1 MYTAVLMMALTT
13 GGDAVSCGR
22 GCGGYSGCCGYSGCG
37 YSGCGYSGCG
47 YSGCGYSSC
56 GYSGCGYSGCG
67 SCGYSMATGSGAYVA
82 AAQAPATLIVSL
94 PADAKLTIDD
104 HVTTST
110 SAQRTFVTPDL
121 AAGQEYH
128 YTLTAEVTVD
138 GKPIVFSERVTV
150 KAGESSRIT
159 LTPPTGVASR

>member
-22 GCGGYSGCCGYSGCG
+22 GHGGCCGNSSCCGYSGCGYSGCGYGYSGCG
-37 YSGCGYSGCG
+37 YSGCGYSGCS
-47 YSGCGYSSC
+47 SGH
-56 GYSGCGYSGCG
+56 
-67 SCGYSMATGSGAYVA
+67 CGYSMATGYGAYVA
-82 AAQAPATLIVSL
+82 ATEAPATLIVSL

-104 HVTTST
+104 HATTST
-110 SAQRTFVTPDL
+110 SAERTFVTPAL
-121 AAGQEYH
+121 QTGQEYH

-138 GKPIVFSERVTV
+138 NKPVVFSERVTV
-150 KAGESSRIT
+150 KGGESTRIT